1 MRPPKNGAETCA
13 TRAHAPSSRS
23 VAAER
28 TRLPLLGLGS
38 GTVCGDPGFAG
49 EGEATRTEDAPGCG
63 RRWHLNVVW
72 RKRFSPRVRSSRT
85 RCRFE
90 RPCHPATAVPAAS
103 VPVPR
108 SPPSSDGAGPNPLS
122 SLVHCLLSASRGATL
137 GVVSS
142 CVKPGEAGHSLM
154 AGVFFL
160 LVLGS
165 RVSCF
170 CFVLFFP
177 KALRCVEPGGAP
189 SPKGSVLQRLY
200 FPLPWGS

>member
-1 MRPPKNGAETCA
+1 MLRLWSPNLRLDSRPCWAAPPGPRGRAGAGKGGRGEGARSGLVWGRGVRPPKNGAETCA
-13 TRAHAPSSRS
+13 TRAHALSSRS

-72 RKRFSPRVRSSRT
+72 RRRFSPRVRSTRT

-90 RPCHPATAVPAAS
+90 RPCQPATAVPAAS

-108 SPPSSDGAGPNPLS
+108 SP
-122 SLVHCLLSASRGATL
+122 LLL
-137 GVVSS
+137 
-142 CVKPGEAGHSLM
+142 
-154 AGVFFL
+154 
-160 LVLGS
+160 
-165 RVSCF
+165 
-170 CFVLFFP
+170 
-177 KALRCVEPGGAP
+177 
-189 SPKGSVLQRLY
+189 
-200 FPLPWGS
+200 